1 MDFNSLWTAAIVI
14 GGSTAL
20 SVTGLLLARKF
31 ISHTSLRPSHEVGG
45 YLLSVVGTLYAVLLG
60 FVVVD
65 AMQQYQHA
73 RQVTETEADNLAD
86 VFIMASRLPEPKR
99 SEIQKLCRNYVEQ
112 VMQTEWAEMG
122 HGSYC
127 PLSRE
132 KAVDLME
139 SLVNFTP
146 KTETEK
152 LLYPLMVQ
160 ESSTFWQ
167 NRQARLLSADSHLP
181 MFEWVALI
189 AGAFIVILFTF
200 FFGLENLRL
209 QGLMTAFLAMLIS
222 LNFSLLIF
230 FAYPFNGELAIQA
243 DAFKSVETVFSHKQS
258 KEDE

>member
-1 MDFNSLWTAAIVI
+1 MDFNSLWIAAVVIV
-14 GGSTAL
+14 GSTL
-20 SVTGLLLARKF
+20 ISVLGLVLARKCVN
-31 ISHTSLRPSHEVGG
+31 HKTLRPSHEVGG

-86 VFIMASRLPEPKR
+86 VFIMANRLPEPNR
-99 SEIQKLCRNYVEQ
+99 SEIQNLCRNYVEQ
-112 VMQTEWAEMG
+112 VLATEWAQMG
-122 HGSYC
+122 HGAYC

-132 KAVDLME
+132 KAVDLMN

-146 KTETEK
+146 TSETEK

-160 ESSTFWQ
+160 ESSMFWQ
-167 NRQARLLSADSHLP
+167 NRQARLLSADNHLP

-189 AGAFIVILFTF
+189 AGAVIVIIFTF
-200 FFGLENLRL
+200 FFGLEDLRL

-243 DAFKSVETVFSHKQS
+243 DAFKSVQAVFAHKP
-258 KEDE
+258 E